1 MMHQKYAFFEKPCRS
16 GIPREAFLI
25 RGGNTLF
32 GRPKA
37 DIVSEEEFEAY
48 VNMLRRRNSR
58 IFTYIQKGKKEERM
72 RKKAKISSSAS
83 IVLAML
89 FSAAFLTPVAVVE
102 GESKVV
108 AVEGMSYNVN
118 SSMADNLKSLIG
130 KNVCVN
136 LNSGKTFIGF
146 VKEVGN
152 HLIHL
157 EKLQGKDY
165 FDALICIEDI
175 SAIDTR
181 FWKIQR

>member
-1 MMHQKYAFFEKPCRS
+1 
-16 GIPREAFLI
+16 
-25 RGGNTLF
+25 
-32 GRPKA
+32 
-37 DIVSEEEFEAY
+37 
-48 VNMLRRRNSR
+48 
-58 IFTYIQKGKKEERM
+58 M
-72 RKKAKISSSAS
+72 RKKVKILSSAA
-83 IVLAML
+83 IVLAVL
-89 FSAAFLTPVAVVE
+89 FSAAFLTLVKVVDAE
-102 GESKVV
+102 PKVV

-130 KNVCVN
+130 KNVYVT

-152 HLIHL
+152 HLMHL